1 MIVLPAAYLSNVA
14 DYPAVARGGQS
25 PFFGGGV
32 FPQVTPETPKKGDS
46 PLVVPESPKQCDSPR
61 AQTITELRSRL
72 SRWERPRQKEMECR
86 STGCDALDAL
96 FPERGVRRGSL
107 VEWVEDGAASGAATM
122 AMFAGRQLS
131 DARRAAIFVDFKRQV
146 YPPALAASGFDL
158 AKMIIVRPSTEQ
170 ETLWAC
176 EESLRCKAV
185 ALVWT
190 RIERLTGLAF
200 RRLQLAAEESDG
212 IGFLVRSAA
221 ALRQPS
227 WADVRFVVTP
237 RPAAGEWPRFQ
248 VKVAYSRGKTRQPAA
263 EVEIDV
269 RRGTI
274 HGVTGQ
280 RNRSRGRQ
288 EGDRSMFSANG

>member
-1 MIVLPAAYLSNVA
+1 MTAMIALPLSTFA
-14 DYPAVARGGQS
+14 DRQ
-25 PFFGGGV
+25 
-32 FPQVTPETPKKGDS
+32 Q
-46 PLVVPESPKQCDSPR
+46 
-61 AQTITELRSRL
+61 QTIAELRGRL
-72 SRWERPRQKEMECR
+72 SRWERPRQKETKCV
-86 STGCDALDAL
+86 STGCDAIDAL
-96 FPERGVRRGSL
+96 FPDRGVRRGSL
-107 VEWVEDGAASGAATM
+107 VEWVEDGAASGAA
-122 AMFAGRQLS
+122 ALALFVGRQLG
-131 DARRAAIFVDFKRQV
+131 DARRAAIFVDLKRQI

-158 AKMIIVRPSTEQ
+158 AKMIVVHPSTEQ

-185 ALVWT
+185 ALVWA

-200 RRLQLAAEESDG
+200 RRLQLAVEESGG

-227 WADVRFVVTP
+227 WADVRFRVTP

-248 VKVAYSRGKTRQPAA
+248 VTVAYSRGKIRQPAA

-274 HGVTGQ
+274 HGK
-280 RNRSRGRQ
+280 
-288 EGDRSMFSANG
+288 EGDRSMFSVNG